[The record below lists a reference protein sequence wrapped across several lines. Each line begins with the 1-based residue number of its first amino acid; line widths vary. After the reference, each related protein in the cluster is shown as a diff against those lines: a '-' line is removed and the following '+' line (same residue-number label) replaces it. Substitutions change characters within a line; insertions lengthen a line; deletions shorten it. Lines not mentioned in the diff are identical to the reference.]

1 MKNKILSGLPAMMMA
16 YLLWGTQPLYFSIFP
31 STDTIDLMLWRTL
44 FAALFC
50 FIIICAQ
57 KKTRILLN
65 AFCNTRILKIEI
77 PATLFLATDWI
88 VYLIAIKNG
97 QVQECALGYYIQP
110 IVIFSFGII
119 FFKEKFSFHYIFV
132 FLLILTGIFFFAK
145 GIGKLPY
152 VTIVLSFAFSIYASL
167 KKGLQLDSITS
178 TSMEIILMA
187 PVALILLLYRALICN
202 MQILSGP
209 KEFFYLIGSGLVT
222 CLPMLFYGLGVV
234 SLPLTVVALCN
245 YMSPSINLI
254 SSIILGESVT
264 KEKIISFVFVWAGII
279 LFTSSDIIRK
289 KKLHSSL

>member
-1 MKNKILSGLPAMMMA
+1 MMLA
-16 YLLWGTQPLYFSIFP
+16 YLFWGTQPLYFSIYP

-50 FIIICAQ
+50 FIIICFQ
-57 KKTRILLN
+57 KKTHTLIK
-65 AFCNTRILKIEI
+65 AFHNPQILKIEI

-97 QVQECALGYYIQP
+97 RVQECALGYYIQP
-110 IVIFSFGII
+110 IVIFLFGMI
-119 FFKEKFSFHYIFV
+119 FFREKFSYHYIFV

-167 KKGLQLDSITS
+167 KKRLNLDSITS

-187 PVALILLLYRALICN
+187 PVALICLLYRALIFN
-202 MQILSGP
+202 MQVLSSHV
-209 KEFFYLIGSGLVT
+209 ELFYLIGCGLFT

-234 SLPLTVVALCN
+234 SLPLSVVALCN

-254 SSIILGESVT
+254 SSIILGESVS
-264 KEKIISFVFVWAGII
+264 KEKIISFIFVWAGII
-279 LFTSSDIIRK
+279 LFTCLSRLKIKD
-289 KKLHSSL
+289 L